1 MIYRTI
7 YQTHNY
13 KFDDLPITLKQASE
27 TWIKLN
33 PGWNYIFMDHDEREI
48 FVKQE
53 DLDLYEIYKQ
63 AKPQIQADIW
73 RYIITY
79 KNGGVYADIDSV
91 CRMPL
96 DQILIDYNE
105 QDMVVF
111 KDMKHS
117 PPYFYNSNYYSKKE
131 NKLLKNVIDTFKSH
145 KAKYEYW
152 TSMNCWNEV
161 IDNNL
166 DKVLIDFACFIHS
179 KDFYEKFEDF
189 EINHYGKKMLY
200 SQFLKL

>member
-1 MIYRTI
+1 M
-7 YQTHNY
+7 
-13 KFDDLPITLKQASE
+13 
-27 TWIKLN
+27 
-33 PGWNYIFMDHDEREI
+33 
-48 FVKQE
+48 
-53 DLDLYEIYKQ
+53 
-63 AKPQIQADIW
+63 
-73 RYIITY
+73 
-79 KNGGVYADIDSV
+79 YADIDSV
-91 CRMPL
+91 CSMPL

-152 TSMNCWNEV
+152 TSMACWNQV
-161 IDNNL
+161 IYNNL
-166 DKVLIDFACFIHS
+166 DKVLIDFSCFIHS